1 MVLGP
6 SLGLPG
12 PCGHSLELDA
22 ANPGGFDTPAVLEVY
37 TAPSFDACMRLRAL
51 CGSGTH
57 PALSP
62 AAPRQRWR
70 HSSGTFHGPGTNRTA
85 PALPNA
91 SCTESHLWVCGTW
104 RPLGVALRGLPSAPV
119 AASVG
124 PFVSPDEADA
134 QLLRDEAG
142 VFFHVVAIIL
152 LGMFLGG
159 VIVGIV
165 AAAIFF
171 SLRRD
176 RRSPPFRVPRK
187 EDD

>member
-1 MVLGP
+1 M
-6 SLGLPG
+6 
-12 PCGHSLELDA
+12 
-22 ANPGGFDTPAVLEVY
+22 AV
-37 TAPSFDACMRLRAL
+37 
-51 CGSGTH
+51 G
-57 PALSP
+57 
-62 AAPRQRWR
+62 
-70 HSSGTFHGPGTNRTA
+70 
-85 PALPNA
+85 
-91 SCTESHLWVCGTW
+91 
-104 RPLGVALRGLPSAPV
+104 GLPSAPV